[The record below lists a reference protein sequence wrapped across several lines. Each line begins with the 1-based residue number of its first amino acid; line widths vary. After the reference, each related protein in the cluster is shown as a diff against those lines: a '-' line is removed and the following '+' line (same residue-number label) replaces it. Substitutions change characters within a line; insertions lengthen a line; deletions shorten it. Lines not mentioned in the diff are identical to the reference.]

1 MQGTLV
7 CILMKREELRSSF
20 LSLAGEQAGVQMV
33 TSLLAGAEAGFQDGH
48 LPSTQEGVV
57 KEGPQRMWHTLSWVS
72 RLSRIFQVSE
82 VVREWREANYMQNMG
97 CF

>member
-7 CILMKREELRSSF
+7 CILMKREELGSSI
-20 LSLAGEQAGVQMV
+20 SQPSRRAGRGADCHITV
-33 TSLLAGAEAGFQDGH
+33 AGAEAGFRDGH

-82 VVREWREANYMQNMG
+82 VERKWREASEG
-97 CF
+97 L